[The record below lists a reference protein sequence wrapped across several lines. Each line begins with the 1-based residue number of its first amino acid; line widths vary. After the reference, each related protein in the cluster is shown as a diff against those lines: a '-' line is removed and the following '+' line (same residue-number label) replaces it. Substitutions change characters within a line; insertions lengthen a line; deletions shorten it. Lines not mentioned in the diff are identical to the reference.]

1 MVLLF
6 FLSFHSSI
14 LSNLHHFDVEGLR
27 VNPSRKDK
35 KGDPMKKS
43 VFIFIAVFI
52 TASVMMFT
60 AGAEE
65 KKALTGNA
73 AFVASKCT
81 VCHKI
86 EKVCAQVEVKNPE
99 QWSVTVKRMA
109 SKGTGISEV
118 DQKQIVSFLSNPIER
133 KALCP
138 E

>member
-1 MVLLF
+1 
-6 FLSFHSSI
+6 
-14 LSNLHHFDVEGLR
+14 
-27 VNPSRKDK
+27 
-35 KGDPMKKS
+35 MKKS